1 MYRHRI
7 HVTVNSA
14 HNWNEALEVMRD
26 MNGVA
31 TRLNQPSASVW
42 TETVGEFNRLVVE
55 IEYESLAA
63 FETGQNEMSAD
74 PEWPAL
80 VARLDPILV
89 EGTGYSE
96 LLEEATPLGGSA
108 SAGGQA

>member
-7 HVTVNSA
+7 HITV
-14 HNWNEALEVMRD
+14 HNGSSWNEALAVVRD

-42 TETVGEFNRLVVE
+42 TETVGVFNQLVVE

-63 FETGQNEMSAD
+63 FEAGQNEMSAD

-80 VARLDPILV
+80 VSRLDPIVV
-89 EGTGYSE
+89 EGKGYTE
-96 LLEEATPLGGSA
+96 LLEEATPLGG
-108 SAGGQA
+108 

>member
-7 HVTVNSA
+7 HVTVSSA